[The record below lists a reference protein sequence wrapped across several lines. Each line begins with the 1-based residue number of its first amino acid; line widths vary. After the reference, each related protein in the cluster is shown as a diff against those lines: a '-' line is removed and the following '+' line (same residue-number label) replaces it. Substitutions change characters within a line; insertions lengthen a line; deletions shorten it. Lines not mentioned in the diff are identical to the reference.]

1 MNEANESSNEEVAG
15 ILRRATE
22 LTVDRMKEGALD
34 PRAAS
39 DYLARKAK
47 EFTERAGFAPVETAV
62 YDPFED
68 KAMRLTLK
76 DLLTPPSD
84 RDFLLERNGPS
95 GPIGFLPRGKVGL
108 LIGEG
113 GAGKTMVLT
122 QMALSVATGV
132 SLYDTFDVPRRG
144 KVLIALG
151 EEDEVEVQRR
161 FYYAFIALAERIGAD
176 ASAMERLGNLVCDN
190 IVPIPLENKDV
201 AFINAGKGTSERT
214 LRLDQCQGA
223 ITKMGGDV
231 ALVILDPLSRF
242 AGAGNENDNGAA
254 TALVQAFETLTS
266 SDSKPTVVVG
276 HHTNKGSRGTGEASA
291 ANGRGASALSDG
303 ARWSWEIVR
312 HHELQDGTETVIA
325 THVKRNY
332 SPRAPNLVL
341 ARRRQGVLGTLTGNE
356 MAQIDVADMERK
368 QSAKQAKNTSGAE
381 RRAYKQIMGG
391 Q

>member
-1 MNEANESSNEEVAG
+1 MNEEHESSREEVAA
-15 ILRRATE
+15 ILRRAMDAT
-22 LTVDRMKEGALD
+22 LLKMDDGGLD

-47 EFTERAGFAPVETAV
+47 DFTERAGFAPVGGNE

-76 DLLTPPSD
+76 DLLTPPAD

-122 QMALSVATGV
+122 QMALSVATGL

-161 FYYAFIALAERIGAD
+161 FYYAFLALAERIGAD

-214 LRLDQCQGA
+214 LRLAQCQGA

-276 HHTNKGSRGTGEASA
+276 HHTNKGSRGAGEANA

-303 ARWSWEIVR
+303 ARWSWEIAR
-312 HHELQDGTETVIA
+312 HHELQDGTETILA

-341 ARRRQGVLGTLTGNE
+341 ARRRQGVLGTLSGNE
-356 MAQIDVADMERK
+356 QAQVDAAEMERK
-368 QSAKQAKNTSGAE
+368 QQPSRPKGQSGSE
-381 RRAYKQIMGG
+381 RRAYKKMMGE
-391 Q
+391 